1 MGFEEQSGLQP
12 IEKPQDYTNNK
23 EKSVESLHKP
33 EDVVIDAAGE
43 DADKDKKED
52 GGGFGNYIVFPPPL
66 VRSTFD

>member
-12 IEKPQDYTNNK
+12 IENPQDYTNNK

-33 EDVVIDAAGE
+33 EDVVLDAAGE

-52 GGGFGNYIVFPPPL
+52 GFGNYIVFSPPL